1 MKKAL
6 WLALLLPVFSSSG
19 GIPLNIKGNIYY
31 LPCDVS
37 TDTKYQEVN
46 FGPLLNIDFQ
56 TPGNASEWKSF
67 YLNVENCPAGTT
79 KATVKFDGVI
89 DVDDARHFANMAA
102 SDAAQN
108 IALQITSSDHSTLY
122 NNQDQMSIAI
132 DGSTG
137 KGVFP
142 LAARLYSTRGGA
154 SVGKFESIVQLT
166 FTYQ

>member
-1 MKKAL
+1 MKKTL

-19 GIPLNIKGNIYY
+19 GIPLNITGNIYY

-56 TPGNASEWKSF
+56 TAGNASEWKSF

-89 DVDDARHFANMAA
+89 DVDDARHFPIWPPAMRRRISHCKSPVA
-102 SDAAQN
+102 
-108 IALQITSSDHSTLY
+108 ITLLF
-122 NNQDQMSIAI
+122 IKI
-132 DGSTG
+132 
-137 KGVFP
+137 
-142 LAARLYSTRGGA
+142 RTR
-154 SVGKFESIVQLT
+154 
-166 FTYQ
+166 

>member
-6 WLALLLPVFSSSG
+6 WLALLLPVFSSWG
-19 GIPLNIKGNIYY
+19 GIPLNVKGNIYY

-56 TPGNASEWKSF
+56 TAGNASEWKSF

-89 DVDDARHFANMAA
+89 DGDDARHFANMAA
-102 SDAAQN
+102 IDAAQN
-108 IALQITSSDHSTLY
+108 TIY
-122 NNQDQMSIAI
+122 KNQAQMSIAI
-132 DGSTG
+132 DVSTG

-154 SVGKFESIVQLT
+154 TVGKFESIVQLT

>member
-1 MKKAL
+1 MTFKRPATL
-6 WLALLLPVFSSSG
+6 QVEILLPECR
-19 GIPLNIKGNIYY
+19 K
-31 LPCDVS
+31 LP
-37 TDTKYQEVN
+37 
-46 FGPLLNIDFQ
+46 G
-56 TPGNASEWKSF
+56 
-67 YLNVENCPAGTT
+67 GTT

-122 NNQDQMSIAI
+122 KNQDQMSIAI

-154 SVGKFESIVQLT
+154 TVGKFESIVQLT